1 MAQSTELGRTQLVTK
16 DGVVTATVVDKVSP
30 DTMGLLLVKGAAGAR
45 YGGTDDNTDLVQRDV
60 KDLLIFPFSE
70 L

>member
-1 MAQSTELGRTQLVTK
+1 MAQSTELARQQIVTR
-16 DGVVTATVVDKVSP
+16 DGVATAIVVDKVSP
-30 DTMGLLLVKGAAGAR
+30 DTMGLLLVKGAASAR
-45 YGGTDDNTDLVQRDV
+45 YGQTDDDTDLLQRDV